1 MINYLKQEIKAKL
14 NSTPIF
20 PKMMPNNN
28 IGDKIVRIL
37 RLKSASSAAHNLF
50 GYSN

>member
-14 NSTPIF
+14 NSTIPIF

-28 IGDKIVRIL
+28 KAIK
-37 RLKSASSAAHNLF
+37 
-50 GYSN
+50 